1 MSLTGNLEV
10 FPLEEVLRLL
20 ARSRKDGCLRV
31 NANGDEGRVFLSSGS
46 LVFASTESD
55 DVFRR
60 SLLVAGVV
68 PEERIGTLDLG
79 QTTVVEAAGDDGTA
93 HDFVRET
100 IVESLYRLRKPGR
113 GTFDFVLEARPRYA
127 TGVTY
132 DVEVAVSEAD
142 RRAAEWA
149 DIEGAVADLGAPF
162 TMTPALTEDEQVTIS
177 PATWKLLAAFGGSG
191 SIPELAERL
200 GSTEFRV
207 AREIAALTRQG
218 LVEAERADA
227 PAEWQPPEPQH
238 EEPQH
243 DEPQRDEP
251 QYGEEPEAAPTGGG
265 GWWHE
270 PSSEPVEVPD
280 TAAEAGEP
288 ASADEQPADS
298 FLEQVFQQLDEE
310 PEQSEE
316 DPDDGFGVG
325 LLRRRRMGAITRDM
339 VDGDS

>member
-31 NANGDEGRVFLSSGS
+31 TTNGDEGRIFLNSGS
-46 LVFASTESD
+46 LVFASTDSD

-79 QTTVVEAAGDDGTA
+79 HTSVVEAAGDDHAGLA
-93 HDFVRET
+93 HDFVRES

-113 GTFDFVLEARPRYA
+113 GNFDFVLEARPRYA

-149 DIEGAVADLGAPF
+149 DIESTVPDLGAPF
-162 TMTPALTEDEQVTIS
+162 TMTPALTDDEQVTIS

-207 AREIAALTRQG
+207 AREIAGLARQG
-218 LVEAERADA
+218 LVQSQKAEA
-227 PAEWQPPEPQH
+227 PIEWESPEPAH
-238 EEPQH
+238 ETPEPS
-243 DEPQRDEP
+243 EPDN
-251 QYGEEPEAAPTGGG
+251 GFSG
-265 GWWHE
+265 GWWQE
-270 PSSEPVEVPD
+270 PSSEPVDVPD
-280 TAAEAGEP
+280 NAAEAGEP
-288 ASADEQPADS
+288 ETHEDEPADS
-298 FLEQVFQQLDEE
+298 FLEQVFQQLDED
-310 PEQSEE
+310 EE
-316 DPDDGFGVG
+316 KSDESTDDAFGVG